1 MCKTR
6 FSRLDSFCS
15 PPLKLYTPIILC
27 SIEMVSITFRE
38 IIFSHNS
45 LVLIAACSLS
55 QNWCSYSSATA
66 NSKAKSSRSW
76 QVKKYIVKETTTRLP
91 APLHRQLAEKKQQI
105 WGRIW
110 FTLQSR
116 LVPDKSKS
124 TLLEKLQLGCLH
136 LCIGNWQKRNNKFE
150 VEYGSHCGKFL
161 CYLIFK
167 TDQEKFEIIIGKS
180 QSWSWQQ

>member
-1 MCKTR
+1 LLR
-6 FSRLDSFCS
+6 
-15 PPLKLYTPIILC
+15 
-27 SIEMVSITFRE
+27 
-38 IIFSHNS
+38 
-45 LVLIAACSLS
+45 AACP
-55 QNWCSYSSATA
+55 
-66 NSKAKSSRSW
+66 KIG
-76 QVKKYIVKETTTRLP
+76 VPTRLQ
-91 APLHRQLAEKKQQI
+91 QLIPK
-105 WGRIW
+105 
-110 FTLQSR
+110 QSR

-124 TLLEKLQLGCLH
+124 TLLKKLQLGCLH